1 MKENNV
7 DTPELSKLIA
17 GIVSDQKA
25 LDIVEIDVRGKS
37 SYADYLIVASGTSD
51 RHVEAIAQNTSL
63 TLKREH
69 NLTALSSEGLREG
82 QWALVDFGDII
93 LHVFH
98 QYQRDEYQL
107 EELWKHAPQARIE
120 DEPSA

>member
-1 MKENNV
+1 M

-69 NLTALSSEGLREG
+69 NLT
-82 QWALVDFGDII
+82 
-93 LHVFH
+93 
-98 QYQRDEYQL
+98 
-107 EELWKHAPQARIE
+107 P
-120 DEPSA
+120 

>member
-1 MKENNV
+1 M
-7 DTPELSKLIA
+7 DTPELSKLIT

-51 RHVEAIAQNTSL
+51 RHVESIAQNTML

-69 NLTALSSEGLREG
+69 DMAALSNEGLREG

-98 QYQRDEYQL
+98 QYQRDQYQL
-107 EELWKHAPQARIE
+107 EELWKHAPQARIV
-120 DEPSA
+120 DEAPSSAS